1 MESRKW
7 VPESGASRIDEQ
19 GVRSLFIVGNEA
31 DVPEGDMRRRREQD
45 AFASVIAR
53 LADAVNAKDAY
64 THGHCERVSLYARRA
79 AQALGL
85 SMDDTRIAC
94 YAALLHD
101 VGKIGVS
108 DHVLNKPGPLTDD
121 ERTLVQTHTRIGYD
135 LLMAL
140 PALREI
146 ATAVLHHHERYDGHG
161 YPAGLAGDDI
171 PIASRIVATIDAYC
185 AMIDERSYKQAFSPG
200 YARAELLRCAGTQF
214 DPIVVAAVLIA
225 IDETDAHP
233 ADGAT
238 TVCALLPRQRHATA
252 NR

>member
-1 MESRKW
+1 MQSREW
-7 VPESGASRIDEQ
+7 GPESVVSRIDEQ
-19 GVRSLFIVGNEA
+19 SVRSLFIVGTEA
-31 DVPEGDMRRRREQD
+31 DVPEGDILRRRELD
-45 AFASVIAR
+45 ACASTIAR

-64 THGHCERVSLYARRA
+64 TQEHCERVSRYARRA

-85 SMDDTRIAC
+85 SSDDTRIAC

-101 VGKIGVS
+101 VGKVGVS
-108 DHVLNKPGPLTDD
+108 DQVLNKPGPLTDD
-121 ERTLVQTHTRIGYD
+121 ERTLVQTHTCIGYD

-146 ATAVLHHHERYDGHG
+146 ATAVLHHHERYDGQG

-185 AMIDERSYKQAFSPG
+185 AMIDERSYKKAFSPA

-225 IDETDAHP
+225 IDDTDAHVGDS
-233 ADGAT
+233 AA
-238 TVCALLPRQRHATA
+238 TVCALLPRQRHATGS
-252 NR
+252 R

>member
-1 MESRKW
+1 MERREW
-7 VPESGASRIDEQ
+7 VPESGVSRIDEQ
-19 GVRSLFIVGNEA
+19 GVRSLFIIGDEA
-31 DVPEGDMRRRREQD
+31 GVAEGDMRRRREQD
-45 AFASVIAR
+45 ACASTIAR

-64 THGHCERVSLYARRA
+64 TQGHCERVSRYAHRA
-79 AQALGL
+79 ARTLGL
-85 SMDDTRIAC
+85 STDDTRVAC

-121 ERTLVQTHTRIGYD
+121 ERALVQTHARIGYD

-146 ATAVLHHHERYDGHG
+146 ANAVLHHHERYDGQG

-185 AMIDERSYKQAFSPG
+185 AMIDERSYKKAFSTG
-200 YARAELLRCAGTQF
+200 FARAELLRCAGTQF

-225 IDETDAHP
+225 IDETDAH
-233 ADGAT
+233 DEGAA
-238 TVCALLPRQRHATA
+238 TVCALLPRQRQGTSS
-252 NR
+252 R